1 MASALAEQVTR
12 LHLKLDHLSDRENAA
27 QALLAAWMD
36 AYMLE
41 HQGTV
46 LLQEP
51 EFQRLVGLTRQWMEG
66 LVG

>member
-1 MASALAEQVTR
+1 MANPLAEQATR
-12 LHLKLDHLSDRENAA
+12 LHLKINHLSDRENAA
-27 QALLAAWMD
+27 QALLAAWLD

-46 LLQEP
+46 LTQEP
-51 EFQRLVGLTRQWMEG
+51 EFQRLVGLTKQWMEG